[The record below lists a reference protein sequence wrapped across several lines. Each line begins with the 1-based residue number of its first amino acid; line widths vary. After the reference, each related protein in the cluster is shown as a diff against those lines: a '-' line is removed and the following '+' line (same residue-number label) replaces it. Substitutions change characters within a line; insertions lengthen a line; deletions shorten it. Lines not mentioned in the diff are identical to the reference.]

1 MYGPVAA
8 EAFQTLHVHGRV
20 LIAAEC
26 QHIRIADEDNLAA
39 AVRIEEFQD
48 IFKQSSRS
56 ETEQVG
62 LRQAAVYKV
71 CLMNY
76 EQRPVIQISV
86 RFQRYDLH
94 SGFYIIIFIFN
105 GFHIAGSAIDERIE
119 AVCAY
124 SALPQSP
131 ADTCRMA

>member
-48 IFKQSSRS
+48 VFKQSSRS

-76 EQRPVIQISV
+76 EQRLSSRSPSAFKGTTCIPDSISLSSSSMV
-86 RFQRYDLH
+86 
-94 SGFYIIIFIFN
+94 SI
-105 GFHIAGSAIDERIE
+105 
-119 AVCAY
+119 
-124 SALPQSP
+124 LPAP
-131 ADTCRMA
+131 P